1 MGRVSGKVA
10 LVTGAASGIGRGVAQ
25 ALASEGAHVIVT
37 DIDET
42 GLKETGELIRAAGG
56 TTRGFRQDVTSEQQW
71 IEIIDTIRKENGALH
86 VLVNNAG
93 IGILIPLVQ
102 MSFDD
107 WKRQN
112 AINLDGVFLG
122 LKYGIPLMADSGGGS
137 IINMSSVAGLGAS
150 PGLAGY
156 GAGKAAV
163 RFLSKSAAIECAMAK
178 NNIRVNSVHP
188 GMIETPIW
196 VKLVDQGMPVEGAV
210 KGANSVNLDAHSKAS
225 VPVGYQGLPKDIAM
239 GVVYLASD
247 ESRYVTGTEL
257 VIDGGI
263 KA

>member
-1 MGRVSGKVA
+1 MGRLEGKVA
-10 LVTGAASGIGRGVAQ
+10 LVTGAASGIGQGVAL
-25 ALASEGAHVIVT
+25 ALAQEGAFVFVT

-42 GLKETGELIRAAGG
+42 GLNETGEMIRAAGG
-56 TTRGFRQDVTSEQQW
+56 KARGFRQDVTSEKQW
-71 IEIIDTIRKENGALH
+71 IEIMDAVRQEAGALH

-93 IGILIPLVQ
+93 IGILGPLVD
-102 MSFDD
+102 MPLSD
-107 WKRQN
+107 WQRQN
-112 AINLDGVFLG
+112 AINVDGVFMG
-122 LKYGIPLMADSGGGS
+122 IKYGIPLLAASGGGS

-163 RFLSKSAAIECAMAK
+163 RYLSKSAAIECAYAR
-178 NNIRVNSVHP
+178 NNVRVNSVHP

-196 VKLVDQGMPVEGAV
+196 VKLVDQGMPVPGAV
-210 KGANSVNLDAHSKAS
+210 KGANSVNLDEHAKT
-225 VPVGYQGLPKDIAM
+225 VPVGYQGFPKDIAM